1 MKAQERHHLKE
12 NDFAINLKRA
22 VEAAGSNSRNLLMGA
37 GVFVLVAAI
46 GGGYFYTRR
55 HSANVAGEMLGVA
68 MAIENAPIAPPSSL
82 PGAQQQT
89 GTYPTEKAKQDAL
102 LAAYQKV
109 ASTYPSA
116 PAGIAANY
124 HAAAVLLAMGRFDE
138 AQTAYKAVAAAAG
151 TSIYGT
157 MAQMGAAQAQAGAG
171 KYDDAIKGLTDLA
184 AQRDGAMP
192 VDGVLMELARTS
204 LKAGK
209 VQEARAAFKRVVDE
223 FPSSAYV
230 TDARQQIAA
239 LN

>member
-1 MKAQERHHLKE
+1 
-12 NDFAINLKRA
+12 
-22 VEAAGSNSRNLLMGA
+22 
-37 GVFVLVAAI
+37 
-46 GGGYFYTRR
+46 
-55 HSANVAGEMLGVA
+55 
-68 MAIENAPIAPPSSL
+68 
-82 PGAQQQT
+82 
-89 GTYPTEKAKQDAL
+89 
-102 LAAYQKV
+102 
-109 ASTYPSA
+109 
-116 PAGIAANY
+116 
-124 HAAAVLLAMGRFDE
+124 MGRFDE
-138 AQTAYKAVAAAAG
+138 AQTAYKAVTASAG

-157 MAQMGAAQAQAGAG
+157 MAQLGAAQAQAGAG